1 MTAPTLSITNLL
13 STLLLAAGAL
23 LPASLLAME
32 EVPFVTTPDN
42 VTLEMLR
49 IAEVGPGDH
58 VIDLGSGD
66 GRIVIL
72 AAKRFGARGLGVEI
86 VPELVQQSID
96 NAKRTGVE
104 ARTEFRAQDIFKTDL
119 GPATVVTLYLLPDVN
134 LALRPAIL
142 SLKPGTRIV
151 SHDWDMG
158 DWKPERT
165 VVVPAPE
172 KKVGREKIS
181 RVHLWVVPAN
191 VDGLWCGLGRM
202 RGTSLRFEQTFQRFA
217 AVLAGTGPTRQFSGR
232 IEGPSLS
239 LSSTDSAAL
248 DIALKLEGEHLRVT
262 QAGGQS
268 SALQQSAFARSAGD
282 KCLNGQSVS
291 RYSRH

>member
-1 MTAPTLSITNLL
+1 MTAHTLSVTKLACKL
-13 STLLLAAGAL
+13 ALAVGTLL
-23 LPASLLAME
+23 PMSLFAME
-32 EVPFVTTPDN
+32 DVPFVTTPDN

-49 IAEVGPGDH
+49 IADVGPDDH

-104 ARTEFRAQDIFKTDL
+104 ARTEFRTQDIFKTDL
-119 GPATVVTLYLLPDVN
+119 APATVVTLYLLPDVN
-134 LALRPAIL
+134 LALRPTIL

-172 KKVGREKIS
+172 KKIGRDKIS

-191 VDGLWCGLGRM
+191 VDGLWCGLDRM
-202 RGTSLRFEQTFQRFA
+202 RGTSLQINQTFQQFA
-217 AVLAGTGPTRQFSGR
+217 ATIAGDGSTRRFSGR
-232 IEGPSLS
+232 IEGAA
-239 LSSTDSAAL
+239 LSSTDGAGV
-248 DIALKLEGEHLRVT
+248 DIALELQREHLRVT
-262 QAGGQS
+262 RAGS
-268 SALQQSAFARSAGD
+268 PSTALQQAVFAKSTG
-282 KCLNGQSVS
+282 GQCPDVKTLARQSKQ
-291 RYSRH
+291 